1 MFGNP
6 DELFKFI
13 KDEGVEYLDVRF
25 TDLPGIQQ
33 QVTLPASTAIEPETR

>member
-1 MFGNP
+1 MFGNA

-25 TDLPGIQQ
+25 TDL
-33 QVTLPASTAIEPETR
+33 